1 MQINIFYFPNT
12 KLMKKYELF
21 IGIDVSKLKLD
32 VHFLPAEASLKQFHF
47 VVENNEKGLKKIL
60 KEVEKQNLNLDK
72 CLICFE
78 NTGVY
83 SMPLAIF
90 FNKFDAHYWIV
101 PAIEIKRSKGIT
113 RGKTDKTD
121 AKDIANYAFTHCH
134 KFIRKTLP
142 EQDIMKLKLLFTE
155 RDKLVKVI
163 RMLETTEENDS
174 FLPKEVVKD
183 VLKINAKS
191 LKQIKQNLKAIEE
204 KISLII
210 KENSTLNEQYQLVC
224 SVPGVGPQTATYLL
238 IVTSSFTAFKNW
250 RKLACYSGIAPF
262 EYSSGSSIRGRTKV
276 NHMADKKMKS
286 LLNMCALNMKKVDYE
301 VGQYYDRKIAEGKHP
316 MSVMNAVRCKV
327 LARVFA
333 TVERGTPYVK
343 LNKYVA

>member
-1 MQINIFYFPNT
+1 
-12 KLMKKYELF
+12 MKKYELF

-32 VHFLPAEASLKQFHF
+32 VHFLPSEASFKQFHF
-47 VVENNEKGLKKIL
+47 VVENNEKGIKKIL
-60 KEVEKQNLNLDK
+60 KELDKQGFSFEK

-90 FNKFDAHYWIV
+90 FNKLDAHYWIV
-101 PAIEIKRSKGIT
+101 PAIEVKRSKGIT

-121 AKDIANYAFTHCH
+121 SKDIATYAFTNSH
-134 KFIRKTLP
+134 KYVRRALP
-142 EQDIMKLKLLFTE
+142 EQDILKLKLLFTE
-155 RDKLVKVI
+155 RDKIVKI
-163 RMLETTEENDS
+163 IKMLETTAENES

-183 VLKINAKS
+183 VLKINART
-191 LKQIKQNLKAIEE
+191 LKQIKQNLKIIEE
-204 KISLII
+204 RISTII
-210 KENSTLNEQYQLVC
+210 KENTTLNEQFQLAC
-224 SVPGVGPQTATYLL
+224 SVPGVGPQTATYLI

-276 NHMADKKMKS
+276 SHLADKKMKS

-301 VGQYYDRKIAEGKHP
+301 VGKYYERKIAEGKHP

-333 TVERGTPYVK
+333 TVERGTPYVN
-343 LNKYVA
+343 LNKFVA